1 MAKIPE
7 NALQVALPYKGKRSF
22 SLMEW
27 HGITSIVKAQR
38 VQLEEAINIFNAE
51 NEVVATQDTVVK

>member
-7 NALQVALPYKGKRSF
+7 NALQVALPYNGKRSF

-27 HGITSIVKAQR
+27 HGITSIIKAR
-38 VQLEEAINIFNAE
+38 KVQLEEAINIFNAE
-51 NEVVATQDTVVK
+51 KEVVISENTVVK